1 MLDLSKV
8 MQQIAEMA
16 AEGQLV
22 ADHMTKRFDLA
33 MARLQL
39 ESCHLSA
46 FVDKLG
52 SSKTSWLLAG
62 IHESLAST
70 FALPV
75 LPKQFTVVAADG
87 SQIASSHHEVVP
99 AYLINI
105 ATIVLHYG
113 TGERAAL
120 RSTPTVFYRDE
131 DLYIDFGGQRV
142 QVVGDILGMR
152 RTLMEFQSLAQQ
164 ALGAHASGH
173 RTCAMAD
180 GSLILWQLESK
191 PQDYQQA
198 SREEF
203 LSYLE
208 QMRQRRI
215 PVCGY
220 ISRPRSRDVLNT
232 LRVGLCPEVA
242 PNCDRCPYTHLPRLP
257 CAEIEGISDRR
268 LFAQLLQPGERTQV
282 FDSSSRILSSYGE
295 HRIGF
300 FYLHVGSEI
309 VRIEVP
315 YWVASDPELLHLVHA
330 VAYDQA
336 DKGMGYPVTLAEAH
350 QHAVVRGA
358 DRDLFYDMITTILL
372 RRGVHTAMSP
382 KNLRKRRMTV

>member
-1 MLDLSKV
+1 
-8 MQQIAEMA
+8 
-16 AEGQLV
+16 
-22 ADHMTKRFDLA
+22 
-33 MARLQL
+33 
-39 ESCHLSA
+39 
-46 FVDKLG
+46 
-52 SSKTSWLLAG
+52 
-62 IHESLAST
+62 
-70 FALPV
+70 
-75 LPKQFTVVAADG
+75 
-87 SQIASSHHEVVP
+87 
-99 AYLINI
+99 
-105 ATIVLHYG
+105 
-113 TGERAAL
+113 
-120 RSTPTVFYRDE
+120 
-131 DLYIDFGGQRV
+131 
-142 QVVGDILGMR
+142 
-152 RTLMEFQSLAQQ
+152 
-164 ALGAHASGH
+164 
-173 RTCAMAD
+173 MAD

-198 SREEF
+198 SRKEF

-220 ISRPRSRDVLNT
+220 ISRPRSRDVLNA
-232 LRVGLCPEVA
+232 LRVGLCPETA
-242 PNCDRCPYTHLPRLP
+242 PDCDRCPYTHLPQLP

-282 FDSSSRILSSYGE
+282 FDSSSRILASYGE

-315 YWVASDPELLHLVHA
+315 RWVASDPGLLNLVHA

-350 QHAVVRGA
+350 QHAVVRGT

-372 RRGVHTAMSP
+372 RRGVRTAISP
-382 KNLRKRRMTV
+382 KNLHKRRMTV